1 MNKKQIEPNVSVVV
15 LKDLASEMDPREP
28 LRKDLEIQCR
38 IGFFLIYLSNR
49 HSGTENFKNVQ
60 AKKIREIK

>member
-28 LRKDLEIQCR
+28 LRKDIEIQCQ
-38 IGFFLIYLSNR
+38 IGFLVYL
-49 HSGTENFKNVQ
+49 
-60 AKKIREIK
+60 